1 MCGVVGQVA
10 ISGSA
15 RIAESEL
22 LQMLAMIRHR
32 GPDQFGIYID
42 HQVGLGNARLSIL
55 DIEGGQQ
62 PISNQ
67 DQSLWIVYNGEVF
80 NFPELRRELE
90 AQGHCFTTHTDTEVI
105 LHLFE
110 RDGPSC
116 LKRLNGQFAI
126 AIWDT
131 RKRSLFLARDRLGV
145 RPLFYAVVNGI
156 LIFASEMKAI
166 LSVPKVQTRID
177 SGALTEVFT
186 FWSVQS
192 PDTIFEGIYELPPGC
207 FMVAQG
213 GNLSIERYW
222 QLAFPVAED
231 ASRTQ
236 RDDRTEAEHLE
247 SLTSVLTD
255 AVAVRLRADV
265 PVGAYL
271 SGGLDSSIIA
281 ALIRRRSGQAL
292 TTFSITFDD
301 PDFDESAYQLTMAR
315 HLGTEHQVVRTGYA
329 DIGNVF
335 PDVVW
340 HAESPLLRTAPAPM
354 FLLSKLVRDNGF
366 KVVLTGEGADELLG
380 GYDIFREAKIRRFWA
395 RQPDSAMRPLL
406 LKRLYRF
413 VSQWDEGSFAFQKA
427 FFRRG
432 LTDTDASDYSH
443 RIRWNTTSRA
453 LRFLDPARLGEQVS
467 RTIPAVAN
475 LAYPPDF
482 DRWTS
487 LAKAQYLEI
496 VTFMSPYLLSS
507 QGDRMGMAHSVEGRF
522 PFLDHRFVEMANA
535 LPDRVKLRGLNE
547 KYLLK
552 ELGKQLLPSDVFQR
566 VKRPF
571 RAPIQ
576 RSFFGETTP
585 EYVTQLLS
593 PKSIADAGLFQPKAV
608 TLLVDKLAAGA
619 RLGETDEMALVGI
632 LSTQILHHRFLAD
645 FQMPPPLSDR
655 DTIKIHRAYGPCA
668 EGEKRGFQ

>member
-10 ISGSA
+10 ISGSV
-15 RIAESEL
+15 RIEESEL

-67 DQSLWIVYNGEVF
+67 DESLWIVYNGEVF
-80 NFPELRRELE
+80 NFPELRQELE
-90 AQGHCFTTHTDTEVI
+90 AQGHRFTTHTDTEVI

-126 AIWDT
+126 AIWDR
-131 RKRSLFLARDRLGV
+131 RKNALFLARDRLGV
-145 RPLFYAVVNGI
+145 RPLFYTVVDGM
-156 LIFASEMKAI
+156 LIFASEMKSI
-166 LSVPKVQTRID
+166 LSVPRVQTRVD
-177 SGALTEVFT
+177 VGALTQVFT

-192 PDTIFEGIYELPPGC
+192 PQTIFEGISELPPGC

-213 GNLSIERYW
+213 GHLSIERYW
-222 QLAFPVAED
+222 QLAFPDMDDPRARAQDEKTD
-231 ASRTQ
+231 A
-236 RDDRTEAEHLE
+236 DHLE

-281 ALIRRRSGQAL
+281 ALIRRRSGQSL

-315 HLGTEHQVVRTGYA
+315 HLGTDHQVVRTGYA

-340 HAESPLLRTAPAPM
+340 HAETPLLRTAPAPM
-354 FLLSKLVRDNGF
+354 FLLSKLVREHGF

-432 LTDTDASDYSH
+432 LTETDAPDYSH
-443 RIRWNTTSRA
+443 RIRWTTTSRA
-453 LRFLDPARLGEQVS
+453 LRFLDPARLTEQVS
-467 RTIPAVAN
+467 QTIAHRTDLV
-475 LAYPPDF
+475 YPPGF
-482 DRWTS
+482 DRWS
-487 LAKAQYLEI
+487 PLAKAQYLEI

-522 PFLDHRFVEMANA
+522 PFLDHRFVELANA

-552 ELGKQLLPSDVFQR
+552 ALGSQLLPSDVFQR

-585 EYVTQLLS
+585 EYVKQLLS
-593 PKSIADAGLFQPKAV
+593 ANSIADAGLFQPKAV
-608 TLLVDKLAAGA
+608 TLLVDKLATGA

-632 LSTQILHHRFLAD
+632 LSTQILHHQFLAD
-645 FQMPPPLSDR
+645 FQMPPTLSDR
-655 DTIKIHRAYGPCA
+655 DKIKIHRAYGPCA
-668 EGEKRGFQ
+668 EGDNRGFQ